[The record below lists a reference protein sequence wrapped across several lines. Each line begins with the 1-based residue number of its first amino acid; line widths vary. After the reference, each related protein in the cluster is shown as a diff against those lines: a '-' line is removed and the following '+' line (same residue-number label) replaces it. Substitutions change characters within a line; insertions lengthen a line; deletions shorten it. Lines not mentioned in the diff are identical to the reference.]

1 MGPFMELYYSLAR
14 QHQADLAC
22 EVSQVRLAAGAGRVR
37 SGMADERLHGAVA
50 IRLAHALA
58 HAMVRRCF
66 RRRCLCEDA
75 ARPRRAD

>member
-22 EVSQVRLAAGAGRVR
+22 EGSQARLAARARAGRAR

-58 HAMVRRCF
+58 HAMVHR
-66 RRRCLCEDA
+66 
-75 ARPRRAD
+75 

>member
-22 EVSQVRLAAGAGRVR
+22 EVSQARPCRARRGRDR
-37 SGMADERLHGAVA
+37 GGMADERLHGAVA

-58 HAMVRRCF
+58 HAMVHR
-66 RRRCLCEDA
+66 
-75 ARPRRAD
+75 